1 MTHSI
6 KVKQAASQVVS
17 LHSRPPN
24 LLCELLCD
32 SFSFFPVK
40 FFRIP
45 NFASSPSQ
53 DAHCS
58 KQADH
63 CRNYS
68 KTKKQPSIRDFSS
81 NMNNG

>member
-1 MTHSI
+1 MTQSI

-17 LHSRPPN
+17 LHRPPTKPA
-24 LLCELLCD
+24 LRTLCD
-32 SFSFFPVK
+32 SFSFFPGK

-45 NFASSPSQ
+45 KFASSPSQ
-53 DAHCS
+53 DAHWS
-58 KQADH
+58 KLADH

>member
-17 LHSRPPN
+17 LHRPPTKPA
-24 LLCELLCD
+24 LRTLCD

-45 NFASSPSQ
+45 KFASSPSQ
-53 DAHCS
+53 DA
-58 KQADH
+58 KLADH